1 MSYRDLIAVS
11 NLLFLDPVVKP
22 RDDRGEIDPGGHD
35 IECF

>member
-1 MSYRDLIAVS
+1 MSYHDLIAVS

-22 RDDRGEIDPGGHD
+22 WDDRSEIDPGGND